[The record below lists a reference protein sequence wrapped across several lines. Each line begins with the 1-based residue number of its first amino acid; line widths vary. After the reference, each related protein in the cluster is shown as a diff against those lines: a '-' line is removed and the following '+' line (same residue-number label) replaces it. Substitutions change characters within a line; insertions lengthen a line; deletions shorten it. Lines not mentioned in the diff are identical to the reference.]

1 MQLTEL
7 LTRRL
12 VLEKGDKVGKVLV
25 TNSINDVVSSM
36 DNVTMSCTELAM
48 YDGAIVDTLVLC
60 KGLNLT
66 AKIGY
71 HCVANTIHIGALASV
86 YIAGTPEI
94 HSIHIQENGRL
105 HVGLAFLSK
114 TKDIVLN
121 FEENAILYVDDKY
134 YEYRG
139 YKNPHEFIDN
149 IIHPKLS
156 VIKDSVISIFLP
168 KEKKDAD

>member
-12 VLEKGDKVGKVLV
+12 LLEKGDKVGKVLV
-25 TNSINDVVSSM
+25 TNSINDIVRSI
-36 DNVTMSCTELAM
+36 DNVTVSCTELEM

-60 KGLNLT
+60 KGLNLK

-71 HCVANTIHIGALASV
+71 RCVANTIHIGALASV
-86 YIAGTPEI
+86 YIVGTPEI
-94 HSIHIQENGRL
+94 HSIHIQENGCL
-105 HVGLAFLSK
+105 HVDLAYLSK

-121 FEENAILYVDDKY
+121 FEENAVLCVDDKR

-139 YKNPHEFIDN
+139 YKNPHEFIDS
-149 IIHPKLS
+149 ILSPKLT
-156 VIKDSVISIFLP
+156 VIKDSIIKIFN
-168 KEKKDAD
+168 KN

>member
-12 VLEKGDKVGKVLV
+12 LLERGDKVGKVLV
-25 TNSINDVVSSM
+25 TNSINDIVSSI
-36 DNVTMSCTELAM
+36 DNVTMSCTELEM
-48 YDGAIVDTLVLC
+48 YEGAIVDILVLC
-60 KGLNLT
+60 KGLNLK

-71 HCVANTIHIGALASV
+71 RCAVNTIHIGALASV
-86 YIAGTPEI
+86 YIVGTPEI
-94 HSIHIQENGRL
+94 HSIHIQEHGCL
-105 HVGLAFLSK
+105 HMGLAFLSK

-121 FEENAILYVDDKY
+121 FEENAVLYVDDKR

-149 IIHPKLS
+149 IIHPKIS
-156 VIKDSVISIFLP
+156 IIKDSVIRIFQS
-168 KEKKDAD
+168 KEKEDAN